1 MRLAKPLNAAASD
14 ATIEA
19 EQLRNS
25 VKSPPGLLVEL
36 LIKFGRLA
44 EALCCSCRNN
54 PASLFSLILG
64 TNPKPAVS
72 KKAIILPMIA

>member
-36 LIKFGRLA
+36 LYKFARLA
-44 EALCCSCRNN
+44 EALV
-54 PASLFSLILG
+54 
-64 TNPKPAVS
+64 VS
-72 KKAIILPMIA
+72 MPDSSGSFYFR